1 MSNVRGRTLLDAVA
15 AAVDGP
21 EAWVGPLA
29 VDGAVIH
36 HSLPAKHLPLTD
48 LRALLLHREASYD
61 VRNAVW
67 AELAFMAQH
76 HGGDWELGAVWMM
89 TPGLRKAAWRVV
101 GDGGVPY
108 ADMEAEVVEGFL
120 RELRTI
126 DVEVPSIA
134 ARLWWA
140 GYRHGLRARESYRP
154 TAWRTEIADPA
165 RLRPHSAPSGHP
177 DLVLDRAVRAGAIS
191 GDEAELIGSTRLE
204 EGGLASAAA
213 RMDLGYQA
221 CRSRRMAAEKRLA
234 RFLVVP
240 GPQPA
245 SAPEKPTQVNVRVHK
260 EAA

>member
-1 MSNVRGRTLLDAVA
+1 MSTVRARNLLDTIA

-36 HSLPAKHLPLTD
+36 HSLPAKSLPLTG
-48 LRALLLHREASYD
+48 LRPLLLRRGTSYD

-67 AELAFMAQH
+67 AELTFMVQH
-76 HGGDWELGAVWMM
+76 RGGDWELGAVWMM

-108 ADMEAEVVEGFL
+108 SDMEAEVVEGFL

-154 TAWRTEIADPA
+154 TAWRTEMTDPA
-165 RLRPHSAPSGHP
+165 PLRPQSVPSGHP
-177 DLVLDRAVRAGAIS
+177 DLVLGRAVRAGAIS

-204 EGGLASAAA
+204 EGGLASVAA

-221 CRSRRMAAEKRLA
+221 CRTRRMAAEERLA
-234 RFLVVP
+234 RFLLVP
-240 GPQPA
+240 GPQPEC
-245 SAPEKPTQVNVRVHK
+245 SPERLAQVNVQANK